1 MQRQGAIRLPFKYK
15 GENMMILPD
24 MPFKA
29 PLELLDPMLAFDK
42 DLGIMERAEIALG
55 TFGTQLTPII
65 KAPYEWKAKQNLWKG
80 YSFDG
85 RPEPVP
91 TAYAMIPGLM
101 QGLQVLGISQKNY
114 DGDWVMPDHAL
125 HGMAQLLPSFTD
137 YRRLFPDEEKY
148 QQRAVSNWI
157 SWFAG
162 IGLRTNTKWEQ
173 QQEMRSRGY
182 DMREERAQERAL
194 RRSHL

>member
-1 MQRQGAIRLPFKYK
+1 MVPG
-15 GENMMILPD
+15 MMHGLQI
-24 MPFKA
+24 
-29 PLELLDPMLAFDK
+29 
-42 DLGIMERAEIALG
+42 LGIA
-55 TFGTQLTPII
+55 
-65 KAPYEWKAKQNLWKG
+65 
-80 YSFDG
+80 S
-85 RPEPVP
+85 
-91 TAYAMIPGLM
+91 
-101 QGLQVLGISQKNY
+101 KNY
-114 DGDWVMPDHAL
+114 EGDWVMPDHAL
-125 HGMAQLLPSFTD
+125 HGMAQLLPMFTD